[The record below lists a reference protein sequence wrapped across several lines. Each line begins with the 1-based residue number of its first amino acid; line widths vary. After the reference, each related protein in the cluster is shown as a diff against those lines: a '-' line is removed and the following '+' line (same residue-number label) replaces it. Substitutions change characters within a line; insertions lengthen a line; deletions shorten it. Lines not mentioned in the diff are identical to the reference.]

1 MPQSDY
7 LVRARSRE
15 GRLIEQRLKASSES
29 EALQRVQQMGFA
41 PLGVE
46 PASQGWN
53 REIRLGS
60 GRVKLKDLAIMSRQ
74 MSTMLASGL
83 PILRCLSVLAEQSES
98 ARLRE
103 VLAEVRAS
111 VERGSSLSEAMKDHR
126 EFPPLMVAMVQA
138 GEVGGF
144 LDTTMAQIAK
154 SLEADLLLRG
164 KIKAALTYPIAVFV
178 IAILVVI
185 GMLLF
190 VVPVF
195 EGLFESFGSELP
207 APTRFLV
214 FLSGLLSN
222 PLVLGPLLVIVIGGT
237 LLYRRYKQTSE
248 VRSVVDPIKFNLP
261 VFGGLFRK
269 VALARFARNFSAL
282 LRAGVPILTALDIVG
297 DTSGNIV
304 IARAVAD
311 VQVGVREG
319 SGIAK
324 PLESHSVFPEMVVD
338 MIEVGEET
346 GNLDEMLEKIADF
359 YDQEVAATTEQLMAL
374 IEPIMVVILGGI
386 VGGMIIALYLPIF
399 SIFEVVQ

>member
-15 GRLIEQRLKASSES
+15 GRLIEQKLKSSSET
-29 EALQRVQQMGFA
+29 EALQKIQQMGYA

-46 PASQGWN
+46 PAGQGLN

-60 GRVKLKDLAIMSRQ
+60 GRVKLKDLALMSRQ

-103 VLAEVRAS
+103 ILSETRAS
-111 VERGSSLSEAMKDHR
+111 VERGTSLSEAMREHR

-138 GEVGGF
+138 GETGGF
-144 LDTTMAQIAK
+144 LDATMAQIAT

-164 KIKAALTYPIAVFV
+164 KIKAALTYPVAVFV

-207 APTRFLV
+207 GPTQFLV
-214 FLSGLLSN
+214 TLSQLISS
-222 PLVLGPLLVIVIGGT
+222 PIVFIPTLVVVIGGGV
-237 LLYRRYKQTSE
+237 LYRRYKAAPA
-248 VRSVVDPIKFNLP
+248 VRSVIDPVKFRLP

-269 VALARFARNFSAL
+269 VALARFSRNFSSL
-282 LRAGVPILTALDIVG
+282 LRAGVPILTSLDIVG
-297 DTSGNIV
+297 ETSGNIV
-304 IARAVAD
+304 IARAVTD
-311 VQVGVREG
+311 IQTGVREG

-324 PLESHSVFPEMVVD
+324 PLEAHAVFPEMVVD
-338 MIEVGEET
+338 MIQVGEET

-359 YDQEVAATTEQLMAL
+359 YDQEVSATTEQLMAL
-374 IEPIMVVILGGI
+374 IEPVMVVILGGI

>member
-15 GRLIEQRLKASSES
+15 GRLIEQRLKASSEN
-29 EALQRVQQMGFA
+29 EALQKIQQMGFA

-46 PASQGWN
+46 PAGKGLN
-53 REIRLGS
+53 REIRFGS

-83 PILRCLSVLAEQSES
+83 PILRCLSVLADQSES

-103 VLAEVRAS
+103 VLTEVRAS
-111 VERGSSLSEAMKDHR
+111 VERGTSLSESMSEHR

-138 GEVGGF
+138 GETGGF
-144 LDTTMAQIAK
+144 LDTTMAEIAK

-164 KIKAALTYPIAVFV
+164 KIKAALTYPIAVFF

-195 EGLFESFGSELP
+195 EGLFDSFGSELP
-207 APTRFLV
+207 GPTQLLV
-214 FLSGLLSN
+214 SLSELISN
-222 PLVLGPLLVIVIGGT
+222 PLFFGPTLVVLIGGVI
-237 LLYRRYKQTSE
+237 LYRRFKNTDG
-248 VRSVVDPIKFNLP
+248 VRWVVDPIKFRLP

-269 VALARFARNFSAL
+269 VALARFSRNFSSL

-304 IARAVAD
+304 IARAVVD
-311 VQVGVREG
+311 IQSGVREG

-324 PLESHSVFPEMVVD
+324 PLEAHSVFPEMVVD

-359 YDQEVAATTEQLMAL
+359 YDQEVSATTDQLMAL